1 MATTRIKITA
11 IHSDIPTKMYLQQF
25 LLLRTCEKVG
35 DEEVV
40 NNYQLGKLNEAK
52 SYGQIDFI
60 KIKNEVKLVKVG
72 EAYTVTLDERPIG
85 KALKYRN
92 PKHDA
97 SGNKLAPYYY
107 EAELSNGEK
116 VMDYTKRDLES
127 TLNGY
132 AKHHTL

>member
-1 MATTRIKITA
+1 MRTTRIKITA
-11 IHSDIPTKMYLQQF
+11 IHSDIPAKIYLQQF

-72 EAYTVTLDERPIG
+72 EAYIVTIDERPIG
-85 KALKYRN
+85 KAFKYRN

-97 SGNKLAPYYY
+97 SGNKLATYYY

-116 VMDYTKRDLES
+116 VMDYTKKDLET

-132 AKHHTL
+132 VKHHTL